1 LAHAEEV
8 TEFAVVLD
16 RLSAKLEAIFRTLK
30 GRGVLNESD
39 IDAALKEVRLALLEA
54 DVHFKV
60 VKDFLSAV
68 REKAVGQA
76 VRESLTPGQQ
86 VVKIVREELCRLMG
100 DEATP
105 GKLLPLS
112 PNPPTVIMLVG
123 LQGSGKTTTA
133 AKLAYRFRQ
142 EGRRVI
148 LAAADPRRPAAV
160 DQLVALGRQI
170 GVDTQTQPSDDA
182 LGICRAAVAR
192 AKDRRDD
199 VVILDT
205 AGRLHVDDSLMAE
218 LKAIRA
224 ELNPHEVLLVADAM
238 TGQDALRMADQ
249 FHREVGLTGIILSKL
264 DGDARGGAVL
274 SLRAVTGIPV
284 KFIGVGEKPEALEPF
299 HPDRMASRILGMG
312 DVLSLIERAE
322 NVLSK
327 DEAEASARS
336 WEAGGFSFEDFRD
349 QIRKLRK
356 MGSMESLLAM
366 LPGAGRLLPGASGH
380 EFPDRELNRV
390 EAIINSMTKQ
400 ERHRPDMIDGKRRK
414 RIANGSG
421 TSVQDVNRL
430 LKQFL
435 QTRKLMK
442 TLSRSKGR
450 AGLADLLRSM

>member
-1 LAHAEEV
+1 
-8 TEFAVVLD
+8 VLD
-16 RLSAKLEAIFRTLK
+16 RLSAKLEAIFKTLK
-30 GRGVLNESD
+30 GRGVLSESD
-39 IDAALKEVRLALLEA
+39 IDAALKEVRVALLEA

-86 VVKIVREELCRLMG
+86 VVKIVWEELRRLMG
-100 DEATP
+100 EELTP
-105 GKLLPLS
+105 GKLLPLAEQ
-112 PNPPTVIMLVG
+112 PPTVIMLVG

-133 AKLAYRFRQ
+133 AKLAFRFRR

-170 GVDTQTQPSDDA
+170 GVETQTEPADQA
-182 LGICRAAVAR
+182 LGVCQAAVAR
-192 AKDRRDD
+192 ARDRRDD

-205 AGRLHVDDSLMAE
+205 AGRLHIDEALMGE
-218 LKAIRA
+218 LKEIKT
-224 ELNPHEVLLVADAM
+224 ELSPHEVLLVADAM
-238 TGQDALRMADQ
+238 TGQDALRMAER
-249 FHREVGLTGIILSKL
+249 FHQDIGLTGIILSKL

-274 SLRAVTGIPV
+274 SVRAVTGIPV

-322 NVLSK
+322 EALSK
-327 DEAEASARS
+327 DEAESAARTWGS
-336 WEAGGFSFEDFRD
+336 GGFTFEDFRD
-349 QIRKLRK
+349 QIRRLRK

-366 LPGAGRLLPGASGH
+366 LPGASRLMPGASDR
-380 EFPDRELNRV
+380 EFPDREMNRV
-390 EAIINSMTKQ
+390 EAIINSMTRQ
-400 ERHRPDMIDGKRRK
+400 ERLRPDVIDGKRRK

-435 QTRKLMK
+435 QTRKMIK
-442 TLSRSKGR
+442 TLSRSQGR
-450 AGLADLLRSM
+450 AGLANLLRSL